1 MQCDVSHDGDVAVI
15 SLQGRLVAGVGDIL
29 LRDSVNELLA
39 DERKKILID
48 LSQVTHIDSSGVGEL
63 VASRRIAERF
73 GARLKLVRA
82 KPDAGVDRVLR
93 MAQIL
98 PLFQMHEDA
107 ESAVSSFGEAAAEA
121 DSA

>member
-1 MQCDVSHDGDVAVI
+1 MQCEVSHEGDVAVVG
-15 SLQGRLVAGVGDIL
+15 LHGRLVAGVGDIM

-48 LSQVTHIDSSGVGEL
+48 LSKVTHIDSSGVGEL
-63 VASRRIAERF
+63 VASQRIAERF
-73 GARLKLVRA
+73 GAQVKVVRA
-82 KPDAGVDRVLR
+82 DQGVDRVLR
-93 MAQIL
+93 MSQIL

-107 ESAVSSFGEAAAEA
+107 ASAIAAFGSDAGAEA